1 MVPKHGILLLT
12 GIALVMLL
20 VAPAGGQSYEA
31 RMEVVPGEGVDVV
44 QDNAS
49 LIQTVRICRDCVL
62 RVNVFFTTT
71 DPNLDGKTLTPIP
84 VNYDPTIIS
93 VDTSPD
99 PTAVWNGDDANWD
112 VTGIKRGTT
121 TLQAQ
126 DPGTGAITDVL
137 TVVVVEVKKAIGRYK
152 LALPKDTG
160 ISDTADDEVR
170 SFWVVRSGRYRNE
183 VMLEARFNPAGDEP
197 GCFWW
202 SWSGPAGGARIVKPT
217 KRFTKMLLF
226 KPGTY
231 IVRANCPTHFKEI
244 TVHAVAVTNVEWKQ
258 HKNPISNNPGT
269 GLAADPGKGKRVF
282 AGRLKHTDSAADAR
296 KVKVEATI
304 FPVLAGVDLHFRN
317 FDVDDPSWNA
327 GAVDGDT
334 TGNDNRGS
342 PAKGDPEKKIAATNG
357 SGTATITVR
366 LPRQPGDN
374 LVCGVATT
382 AESQTG
388 LDLDTSIFIKD
399 GKPKRILPAAPTLVA
414 GASPMLTIWR
424 KAHFE
429 TDTMT
434 NVANNFRRRKVSSIT
449 TLSSTRTQVGFG
461 SSIADKRGQVA
472 RFENGEMTELGAGGR
487 TFAIRTNTANT
498 VTVIHA
504 AGASNRPKV
513 GVRVDLID
521 DDVQKTT
528 VGSPQTDSIS
538 ALFRH
543 CFIVP
548 RYDQGKGTAPF
559 IANYDAPSDS
569 AAEITKYY
577 KFDTKARNSDSFWVV
592 YLLGAYQYDF
602 DEDNDPGPESATLGI
617 VDDLRGLGANVFT
630 EAEWDLEGTAANY
643 NKHVKYTTA
652 HETFHLWNARHSDGG
667 YEQDYG
673 QVASNLSDKSV
684 NRIRNTTK
692 P

>member
-1 MVPKHGILLLT
+1 MVAKHGILLLT

-20 VAPAGGQSYEA
+20 VAPAGAQSYEA
-31 RMEVVPGEGVDVV
+31 YIEVVPGEGVDAV

-49 LIQTVRICRDCVL
+49 VQTVRICRDCVL
-62 RVNVFFTTT
+62 RVNVFFITT
-71 DPNLDGKTLTPIP
+71 DPNLNGKTLTPIP

-121 TLQAQ
+121 SLQAQ
-126 DPGTGAITDVL
+126 DPSTGAITDLL
-137 TVVVVEVKKAIGRYK
+137 TIVVVDVWKVIGKYK
-152 LALPKDTG
+152 LALPNDEG

-170 SFWVVRSGRYRNE
+170 SFWVVRGGKYKN
-183 VMLEARFNPAGDEP
+183 VVQLEARFRPTGDEP
-197 GCFWW
+197 GCFVW
-202 SWSGPAGGARIVKPT
+202 SWSGPARGAKIVKTT
-217 KRFTKMLLF
+217 KRITTMLLF

-231 IVRANCPTHFKEI
+231 IVRANCPEHYKEI
-244 TVHAVAVTNVEWKQ
+244 KVHAIKVVDVKWKV
-258 HKNPISNNPGT
+258 HKNPLSNNPGT
-269 GLAADPGKGKRVF
+269 GLAADPGKGKRIF
-282 AGRLKHTDSAADAR
+282 AGKQKHGDSAADAR

-304 FPVLAGVDLHFRN
+304 VPALAGVDLHFRN

-327 GAVDGDT
+327 GAVDGNT
-334 TGNDNRGS
+334 TGNDNRGA

-388 LDLDTSIFIKD
+388 LDLDTSIHIKD
-399 GKPKRILPAAPTLVA
+399 GKPKRILPTAPTMVA
-414 GASPMLTIWR
+414 GASPLLTIWR

-434 NVANNFRRRKVSSIT
+434 NVANNFRRRKISAVANTSAT
-449 TLSSTRTQVGFG
+449 RSTVTFG
-461 SSIADKRGQVA
+461 ASIADKRGPA
-472 RFENGEMTELGAGGR
+472 NRFENGKMTEVGAGGR
-487 TFAIRTNTANT
+487 AFDIVSNTAT
-498 VTVIHA
+498 TALVKHA
-504 AGASNRPKV
+504 SGAANRPKV
-513 GVRVDLID
+513 NSRVDLID

-528 VGSPQTDSIS
+528 VGSPQTDSIA

-548 RYDQGKGTAPF
+548 KYDQGKGTAPF
-559 IANYDAPSDS
+559 AANYDAPAD
-569 AAEITKYY
+569 AAGEITKYY

-602 DEDNDPGPESATLGI
+602 DEDNDPKPESATLGI

-630 EAEWDLEGTAANY
+630 ETEWDLEGTAANY